1 MLRRSMA
8 SALLDRPSKSPA
20 AERPARWSPS
30 PRLRGAELAWVVVA
44 GIALA
49 VLTSWPLVLHMS
61 SHISPD
67 LGDPIRTAW
76 QISWVGHAMLND
88 PLHIFDSNAFYPH
101 PLSLAFSDSLLGY
114 GPAAFFGSGTVA
126 ALVRYNLLFLFAWSL
141 CFVGAYLLGREL
153 GLGRIGA
160 AAVGVA
166 FAYAPYRVTEAG
178 HLHVISSG
186 GIPLALFLLLRGYRR
201 SSRGLVLAGWLV
213 SAWQVSLGFTLGLQ
227 YAYLLL
233 ILVLLALWSW
243 WRGRGFW
250 AQPDSLDA
258 PSVRDGARDSATRRP
273 LLPRRLVAVTLI
285 GMVVLGAVTVYQARP
300 YLKVANEY
308 PTAKRTLREVEAYSS
323 GPAALLAAS
332 SENRVW
338 ASLTSGMRA
347 MVNSKNESIFFPG
360 GLILLLALVGLVG
373 VGKLAETSPGLSGS
387 NESAQARARARGL
400 AIDTTNL
407 HDPSATTG
415 LHEPSATT
423 GLHDPS
429 TTTGLHEPP
438 VEPPGAPEPAL
449 ETEPPHA
456 HKPRLARTDA
466 HGLPIDGTD
475 AHEIKVRRAGAPVA
489 LANGVGGHP
498 YTRRLRLGLLAGI
511 VVCSVLAFGLGL
523 TGAGYPYRLLY
534 DFAPGWDGVR
544 VPGRVF
550 TLATLCYALLAGA
563 GVQLLVGLARRWG
576 AARSLT
582 ALGAVVGVVL
592 VIGILGEGAGHLGH
606 PAVPQ
611 PAPAERNLP
620 GPVLDLPTDGAADRL
635 WQYFSTDGFYK
646 IPVGNSTFDLPA
658 LDDLRGGMSGFPD
671 RASVEKLRYYH
682 IRTVVLHTVM
692 PALPAIK
699 YPEVPEP
706 TGLTAAAAKPIAGLG
721 ITRRRVGSLVIY
733 EIGPGPAALHGSD
746 Q

>member
-30 PRLRGAELAWVVVA
+30 PPLRGAELAWVVVA

-49 VLTSWPLVLHMS
+49 VLTSWPLALHIS
-61 SHISPD
+61 SRISPD

-76 QISWVGHAMLND
+76 QIAWVGHAMLND

-114 GPAAFFGSGTVA
+114 GPAAFFGAGTVA

-213 SAWQVSLGFTLGLQ
+213 SAWQISLGFTLGLQ
-227 YAYLLL
+227 YAYLLA
-233 ILVLLALWSW
+233 ILALLAVWSW

-250 AQPDSLDA
+250 AR
-258 PSVRDGARDSATRRP
+258 RDDLGARAGADGRRSSTTRRP
-273 LLPRRLVAVTLI
+273 LLPRRLLAVTVI
-285 GMVVLGAVTVYQARP
+285 GVLVVGAVTVYEARP

-308 PTAKRTLREVEAYSS
+308 PTAKRTLREVETYSS
-323 GPAALLAAS
+323 GPAALLGAS
-332 SENRVW
+332 SQNRVW
-338 ASLTSGMRA
+338 GSLTSGMRA
-347 MVNSKNESIFFPG
+347 KVNSKNESIFFPG

-373 VGKLAETSPGLSGS
+373 VGKLAEAGPGS
-387 NESAQARARARGL
+387 NRASGDARTRARARGQ
-400 AIDTTNL
+400 AAE
-407 HDPSATTG
+407 ATHPRG
-415 LHEPSATT
+415 LNA
-423 GLHDPS
+423 
-429 TTTGLHEPP
+429 
-438 VEPPGAPEPAL
+438 
-449 ETEPPHA
+449 
-456 HKPRLARTDA
+456 
-466 HGLPIDGTD
+466 DGIT
-475 AHEIKVRRAGAPVA
+475 VRRAGRAAPIG
-489 LANGVGGHP
+489 NP
-498 YTRRLRLGLLAGI
+498 YTRHLRLGLLVGI

-550 TLATLCYALLAGA
+550 TLATLGYALLAGA
-563 GVQLLVGLARRWG
+563 GVQLLMGLARRWG
-576 AARSLT
+576 AARSLS

-592 VIGILGEGAGHLGH
+592 LIGILGEGAGHLGH
-606 PAVPQ
+606 PVVPQ
-611 PAPAERNLP
+611 PAPAERALP

-658 LDDLRGGMSGFPD
+658 LDDLRGGMNGFPD

-692 PALPAIK
+692 PSLPAIK

-706 TGLTAAAAKPIAGLG
+706 PDPAAAAAKPVAGLG

-746 Q
+746 S